1 MCESACA
8 CRHKCAMVCKWKSE
22 GSLKYRSPPGT
33 LFKAGSL
40 VQPFCQANQF
50 TDSGFIYQSF
60 PCCHSAARMTDTH
73 FMCTSLAFVGVMGL
87 ELGLLQLE
95 QQHLSPLSYLPSL
108 SWGLS
113 IIILHVCMST
123 QNRRPRLNFYCLSFA
138 SSVKLQV
145 QQLNSKNNSQ
155 VSCIFMTSPLRWPL
169 SLSPQEPKLSLSP
182 SLLEFF

>member
-40 VQPFCQANQF
+40 VQSFCQANQF

-60 PCCHSAARMTDTH
+60 PCCRSDARTTDTH
-73 FMCTSLAFVGVMGL
+73 FMCTSLAFVGVMGI
-87 ELGLLQLE
+87 ELGLLHLE

-123 QNRRPRLNFYCLSFA
+123 QNRRPRLNFYCPCFA

-145 QQLNSKNNSQ
+145 QTAEFQEQLSGILHFHDIIIN
-155 VSCIFMTSPLRWPL
+155 VAP
-169 SLSPQEPKLSLSP
+169 
-182 SLLEFF
+182 